1 MSPLQFLRQSK
12 HIARWVLVW
21 FALSITAAV
30 AAPVLNPQ
38 GLTLVCTAAGQT
50 KLVGIGTVG
59 NAADVGADVHQHLDC
74 VLCLSLNAPPMP
86 DMQWPLLATFAA
98 DKPVRVSDLH
108 VPQLRALTLPARG
121 PPATAG
127 YVLSI

>member
-21 FALSITAAV
+21 FALSMTAAV

-38 GLTLVCTAAGQT
+38 GLTVVCTAAGQV
-50 KLVGIGTVG
+50 KLVSTDDTG
-59 NAADVGADVHQHLDC
+59 NAAELAAGLHQHLDC
-74 VLCLSLNAPPMP
+74 VLCLSLVAPSAPDVQVPLPNAR
-86 DMQWPLLATFAA
+86 AA
-98 DKPVRVSDLH
+98 QEPVRVSDAF

-121 PPATAG
+121 PPAQAG
-127 YVLSI
+127 YALST